1 MVIGKRG
8 EKTASLK
15 QCFAYAIWISW
26 PDLFKFM
33 APIPPSVKERLLTN
47 GILFFQ
53 IEMKMKIHIIK
64 AKLAGLN
71 WFPTEILNSMGFFY
85 YQS

>member
-26 PDLFKFM
+26 TNLFKFM
-33 APIPPSVKERLLTN
+33 VPFVCEEEITDKYTGNPRLVWFQLVRSSV
-47 GILFFQ
+47 
-53 IEMKMKIHIIK
+53 
-64 AKLAGLN
+64 
-71 WFPTEILNSMGFFY
+71 
-85 YQS
+85 